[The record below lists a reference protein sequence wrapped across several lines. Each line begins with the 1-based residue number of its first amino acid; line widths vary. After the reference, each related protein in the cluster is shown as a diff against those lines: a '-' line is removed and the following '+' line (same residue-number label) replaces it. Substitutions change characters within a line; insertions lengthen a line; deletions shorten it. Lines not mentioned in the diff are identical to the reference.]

1 MPISLNI
8 LGLPVPDVPA
18 LLDWCAAD
26 KPPYIV
32 VMDSPDI
39 ANRISMVAPST
50 KIIFRRYRPHDS
62 RLHETISPTEFL
74 DSVADLP
81 ALLAGRRLTG

>member
-18 LLDWCAAD
+18 LLDWCAAA

-39 ANRISMVAPST
+39 ATRISMVSPGT
-50 KIIFRRYRPHDS
+50 QIIFRRYRPDDS

-74 DSVADLP
+74 DSVADL
-81 ALLAGRRLTG
+81 AARLDCAGAE